1 MLHRLDLG
9 NSQQVSNDEESHV
22 PDIGTFISVPP
33 IMPPAPLPNPVLTL
47 VAPSPNSTTLDA
59 RSPDPTQPSIAVPP
73 ISCDD
78 WQNLVAGD
86 SDQAPSPYP
95 NPSKLIVIDYQ
106 HLSPIY
112 STEDLAKNKHQLDMT
127 DVPNAILQMV
137 YNKIYIPLL
146 MLMTSALS
154 KICSNDNLKF

>member
-1 MLHRLDLG
+1 
-9 NSQQVSNDEESHV
+9 
-22 PDIGTFISVPP
+22 
-33 IMPPAPLPNPVLTL
+33 
-47 VAPSPNSTTLDA
+47 
-59 RSPDPTQPSIAVPP
+59 
-73 ISCDD
+73 
-78 WQNLVAGD
+78 
-86 SDQAPSPYP
+86 
-95 NPSKLIVIDYQ
+95 VIDYQ